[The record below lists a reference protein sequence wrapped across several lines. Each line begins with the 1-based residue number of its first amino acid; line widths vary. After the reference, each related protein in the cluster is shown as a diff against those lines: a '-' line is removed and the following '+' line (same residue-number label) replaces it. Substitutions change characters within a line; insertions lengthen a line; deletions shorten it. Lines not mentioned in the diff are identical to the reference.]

1 MRSPWINE
9 VIRLSNSAIPHFID
23 CLSTSAAITLHS
35 CGYNNIERRGEEWEW
50 RWSALEQCIK
60 FNKHDYAG
68 AYQAHSCLQPPLTKH
83 RQPQPSETENTERLW
98 IEIQYVSRRWTGMF
112 CWKKQKTK
120 KKRSAELTRGWCALS
135 PRLIRTSAL
144 LLSLHSFTSD
154 TERYACVSRVMWVCP
169 SVCQCF
175 FMLPFDRL
183 DGGWGGNEGS
193 ICCRIWVFVNDVLFF
208 SGDPQGTEGMLPDL
222 GGKEGEWWAMAVGG
236 LAFFHGSL
244 QIHSAPHMVWITT
257 AKPYKWIQHGG
268 DLRAPTNVWSLL
280 GAQLTVSHL
289 WEILVSFKW
298 PRLCGVV
305 WNPRSP

>member
-35 CGYNNIERRGEEWEW
+35 CGYNNTERRGEEWEW

-183 DGGWGGNEGS
+183 DGG
-193 ICCRIWVFVNDVLFF
+193 
-208 SGDPQGTEGMLPDL
+208 
-222 GGKEGEWWAMAVGG
+222 VGG
-236 LAFFHGSL
+236 GMKVAYAVVSESL
-244 QIHSAPHMVWITT
+244 WMMFSSSAEIP
-257 AKPYKWIQHGG
+257 
-268 DLRAPTNVWSLL
+268 RAPKECCLTWEGRKESGERWLWVALPSYMGLCRSTQLLIWFGSPLPSRTNGYSMV
-280 GAQLTVSHL
+280 GT
-289 WEILVSFKW
+289 WEHPLMYD
-298 PRLCGVV
+298 LY
-305 WNPRSP
+305 